1 MDNAEVKEKLHH
13 YIESGDE
20 TLINMMWEVVSG
32 YNSKNMSSTIDE
44 YNKDIEESL
53 EQFKK
58 GEFLNQREM
67 EEQSEKW

>member
-1 MDNAEVKEKLHH
+1 MDNSAVKEKLHQF
-13 YIESGDE
+13 IDNGDE
-20 TLINMMWEVVSG
+20 ALINMMWEMVTS
-32 YNSKNMSSTIDE
+32 YNSPTSSSTTED

-58 GEFLNQREM
+58 GEFMTQKEM